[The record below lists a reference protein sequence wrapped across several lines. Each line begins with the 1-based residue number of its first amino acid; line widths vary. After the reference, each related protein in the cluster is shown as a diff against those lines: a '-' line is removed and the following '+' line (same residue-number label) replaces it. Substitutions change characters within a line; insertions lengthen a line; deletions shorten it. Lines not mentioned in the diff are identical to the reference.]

1 MDEKTTLF
9 VHLQSCR
16 SPDSHQWK
24 KTLGRVRVTVYGD
37 LPPPAPSFP
46 ALRAGDVIRFRANFR
61 PPTNF
66 KNPGSFD
73 WVRHLRTQGITA
85 VGSISKPETIEV
97 VRRDDEGM
105 GAWLENFRERLRQ
118 AAGQAEAKDS
128 GGFLLSLLIGE
139 RHGMSPAVLENFRN
153 AGVAH
158 IIAISGLNVTM
169 VALIFLFL
177 CRLFVALPG
186 FSRSILFLRLAPCLA
201 AVPLWLY
208 VAAAGMPVSAV
219 RAAIMASAVLAA
231 LAVWRR
237 LDLLSSWA
245 LAAILILCASPLA
258 LWSASFQLSFI
269 AVLFLMLFFP
279 RWQKFRAAWRKPFS
293 WLADSFAIS
302 LISIAAVAPIL
313 FFHFHELSIVGLIAN
328 VVVVP
333 MTNILLLPLGIAGW
347 LFTGLCGLDV
357 AWIWKAAS
365 FFSDATLRV
374 VAFFARHSDWGIFH
388 GAVSFWELV
397 LYYGIC
403 FLWRIPA
410 RAEFPGVAPRPRR
423 SQDRGLGWR
432 FGKKW
437 KLGLS
442 AAMML
447 MMLAGGGK
455 TVDGKLRVTF
465 LDVGQGDSA
474 VVELPNGKVWVID
487 GGGIKGSD
495 WDIGRFVV
503 APALW
508 EMGIHRIDKLFLSHP
523 HHDHYKGLGFL
534 ARQFSPAEIYAN
546 GDDAPEGEV
555 GEWREFLAKVKE
567 KKIPIRKVTSAAPPL
582 EESGVR
588 LEFFMPQP
596 SGTFPHFDT
605 NDNSIVMRLTFGET
619 SFLFP
624 GDLMEAGEITLLESK
639 PLPKSTVLKVGHH
652 GSQTSTNPAFLGA
665 VSPQYAVISVGPYNA
680 YGMPDESVLRRLEQ
694 SGVMLTRTD
703 RNGAI
708 TFETDG
714 KAVSVKTFVPIP

>member
-1 MDEKTTLF
+1 MGAKSVLL
-9 VHLQSCR
+9 VSLQSCR
-16 SPDSHQWK
+16 RLDSDQWQ

-37 LPPPAPSFP
+37 LP
-46 ALRAGDVIRFRANFR
+46 ALRAGDLFRFRANFR

-66 KNPGSFD
+66 KNLGSFD
-73 WVRHLRTQGITA
+73 WVRHLRMQGITA
-85 VGSISKPETIEV
+85 VGSISKPSSIEV
-97 VRRDDEGM
+97 LRSRSSP
-105 GAWLENFRERLRQ
+105 LENIRERLRKK
-118 AAGQAEAKDS
+118 AD
-128 GGFLLSLLIGE
+128 GFLLSLLIGE
-139 RHGMSPAVLENFRN
+139 RHGMSPEVLENFRN

-169 VALIFLFL
+169 VALIFLFV
-177 CRLFVALPG
+177 CRCLVALPF
-186 FSRSILFLRLAPCLA
+186 FSRSILFLRLAPVLA

-208 VAAAGMPVSAV
+208 VAVAGWPVSAV
-219 RAAIMASAVLAA
+219 RAAIMASGVLAA

-245 LAAILILCASPLA
+245 LAAILILCISPLA
-258 LWSASFQLSFI
+258 LWSASFQLSFV
-269 AVLFLMLFFP
+269 AVLFLILFFP
-279 RWQKFRAAWRKPFS
+279 RWQKFRTRFESRRALSNPLV

-347 LFTGLCGLDV
+347 FFTGLCGLEV
-357 AWIWKAAS
+357 AWIWKAAL
-365 FFSDATLRV
+365 FFSEATLRV

-388 GAVSFWELV
+388 GAVSFGELI

-403 FLWRIPA
+403 FLWLIP
-410 RAEFPGVAPRPRR
+410 PRQIGRR
-423 SQDRGLGWR
+423 V

-447 MMLAGGGK
+447 MMLPGGRAPLDK
-455 TVDGKLRVTF
+455 KMRVTF

-474 VVELPNGKVWVID
+474 VVELPDGKVWVID

-508 EMGIHRIDKLFLSHP
+508 EMGIHHVDKLFLSHP

-546 GDDAPEGEV
+546 GDAAPEGEV
-555 GEWREFLAKVKE
+555 GEWREFLAQVRA
-567 KKIPIRKVTSAAPPL
+567 KKISIQKVTRATPPL
-582 EESGVR
+582 EEFGVR

-605 NDNSIVMRLTFGET
+605 NDNSVVMRLTFSET

-624 GDLMEAGEITLLESK
+624 GDLMEAGEITLLESQ
-639 PLPKSTVLKVGHH
+639 PLLKSTVLKVGHH
-652 GSQTSTNPAFLGA
+652 GSQTSTLTAFLGA

-680 YGMPDESVLRRLEQ
+680 YGMPDESVLLRLEQ
-694 SGVMLTRTD
+694 NGVKLFRTD
-703 RNGAI
+703 LHGAV
-708 TFETDG
+708 TFESDG
-714 KAVSVKTFVPIP
+714 KTVSVKTFVP